1 MRRFRRRVFGKGKCK
16 DSKDTAAEHKNNCE
30 KERKMKS
37 TTKVILGTM
46 TFGAQTN
53 RADAVK
59 MLKLFAEKYG
69 ANAEVRR

>member
-1 MRRFRRRVFGKGKCK
+1 MERESVK
-16 DSKDTAAEHKNNCE
+16 TAKTQQRNTNTNNCE
-30 KERKMKS
+30 KENTMKS

-69 ANAEVRR
+69 ANAEVRL

>member
-1 MRRFRRRVFGKGKCK
+1 MVGHVIDNSWTGFERERVRQ
-16 DSKDTAAEHKNNCE
+16 TQIIV
-30 KERKMKS
+30 RKRTMKS

-53 RADAVK
+53 RVDAVK